1 MDESPWRRGQPA
13 AQVQACAQHERGGF
27 AGDSHRFG
35 DNIAILLGDLA
46 HMQADH
52 VVSGL
57 PESLREQ
64 WFELCAELIAGQ
76 GADLTA
82 AAGDSRSYEQAERIA
97 RLKSGAYTI
106 ERPLLLGACAA
117 GAAPE
122 QREALSH
129 YGRALGE
136 AFALRDDILG
146 VWGDPR
152 VTGKPGGD
160 DLLARKPTV
169 LWMAASERLDP
180 AGLRV
185 LDRVGTPG
193 AAPDDVATLQQAMLR
208 AGIGAWAE
216 DRVRS
221 LVERATQGVDSGV
234 LTPSG
239 VEGLRRAA
247 ESVAWRDA

>member
-1 MDESPWRRGQPA
+1 
-13 AQVQACAQHERGGF
+13 
-27 AGDSHRFG
+27 
-35 DNIAILLGDLA
+35 
-46 HMQADH
+46 
-52 VVSGL
+52 
-57 PESLREQ
+57 
-64 WFELCAELIAGQ
+64 
-76 GADLTA
+76 
-82 AAGDSRSYEQAERIA
+82 
-97 RLKSGAYTI
+97 
-106 ERPLLLGACAA
+106 
-117 GAAPE
+117 
-122 QREALSH
+122 
-129 YGRALGE
+129 
-136 AFALRDDILG
+136 
-146 VWGDPR
+146 